1 MVFTESGTPSPSLS
15 CNVSFCIEDSDCCSG
30 SCQQYGRCSDSD
42 TLTSSAW
49 TWHRAHASQLM
60 RFRFITGCLLSVIEL
75 IL

>member
-42 TLTSSAW
+42 TLTSRAW
-49 TWHRAHASQLM
+49 TWDRAHVSQLM
-60 RFRFITGCLLSVIEL
+60 RFCFITGCLLSVIEL
-75 IL
+75 II